1 MNEPLI
7 ENGFAKIGAGTWLVG
22 AAQPTA
28 ALGNC
33 LPHSLKGWLVPDRS
47 RLHLIDVAGRAC
59 CAMAKQPFLTQIPC
73 AAPLTAL
80 SAKVLVAPAAARK
93 GARILRII
101 PFSFRNALCVTHFTA
116 EWVVMATSSRVTRIS
131 LVDNE
136 LLTTRVESAVA
147 WTTKNPTGFA
157 PRIRLRDILL
167 PRKRDRN
174 LMLHFYG
181 PGVVWLEG
189 SDAP

>member
-22 AAQPTA
+22 ASQPTA
-28 ALGNC
+28 ALGPC
-33 LPHSLKGWLVPDRS
+33 RPRALKGWIVPDRS
-47 RLHLIDVAGRAC
+47 KLHLVEAAGQLL
-59 CAMAKQPFLTQIPC
+59 CASAKQPFLTQIPC

-80 SAKVLVAPAAARK
+80 SAKVLAAPAAARQ
-93 GARILRII
+93 GARVLRII
-101 PFSFRNALCVTHFTA
+101 PFSFRNALCVTLFTS
-116 EWVVMATSSRVTRIS
+116 EWVVMATSSRTTRTV
-131 LVDNE
+131 LKEGE
-136 LLTTRVESAVA
+136 LLAARVESAVA
-147 WTTKNPTGFA
+147 WTTRPPTGFA
-157 PRIRLRDILL
+157 PRIRLRDLL
-167 PRKRDRN
+167 IPRPRDKN